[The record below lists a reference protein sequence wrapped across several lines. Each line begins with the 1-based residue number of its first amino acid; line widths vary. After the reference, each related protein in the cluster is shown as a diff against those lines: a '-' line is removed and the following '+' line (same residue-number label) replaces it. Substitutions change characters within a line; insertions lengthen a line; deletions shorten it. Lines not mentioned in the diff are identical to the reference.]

1 MATVVGYIMIQKWK
15 VTNGVCLVGAIFVSL
30 QFANVF
36 AFPISSLFF
45 SGKKVKHIFPTLP
58 FYEYDYT
65 ATTRTDFRINMS
77 TNDDDIPMP
86 IGKDD
91 EPRYRSN
98 LQKLIEFSRLKE
110 ENLSSERQTKSNK
123 GRKYKQVE
131 NNEEISFPPNQKEE
145 KIDAFLRGEYLVE
158 ETTAAISGN
167 APMPNSQLSPAE
179 TVTSALYAIRD
190 LDFPQKSFGAA
201 IFSKFLTPLSRS
213 DRWGSKSNSITEWK
227 QLLRRSLTPNM
238 LASNI
243 RNSDIYNILLNW
255 QSIDVT
261 QGVLE
266 QGDNISFVSVCF
278 YFEEIEP
285 VIFQFTLRK
294 IRNMWL
300 IDSADTKKEWF
311 IE

>member
-1 MATVVGYIMIQKWK
+1 MHQKWK
-15 VTNGVCLVGAIFVSL
+15 VTNGVCLVGAIVVSL
-30 QFANVF
+30 NFVHVI
-36 AFPISSLFF
+36 AFPISPLFF
-45 SGKKVKHIFPTLP
+45 SGKKVKKIFPALP
-58 FYEYDYT
+58 FYEYT
-65 ATTRTDFRINMS
+65 STTRTDFHIQMS
-77 TNDDDIPMP
+77 SNDDDKPTSF
-86 IGKDD
+86 GKDD
-91 EPRYRSN
+91 APRYRSN
-98 LQKLIEFSRLKE
+98 LRKLIEFSRLKE
-110 ENLSSERQTKSNK
+110 ENSSSQQQTKSNK
-123 GRKYKQVE
+123 VRNYKQIE
-131 NNEEISFPPNQKEE
+131 SNEEISFPPNQKEE

-158 ETTAAISGN
+158 ETTAAMSGN

-201 IFSKFLTPLSRS
+201 IFSNFLTPLSRS

-227 QLLRRSLTPNM
+227 QLLRKSLTPNM

-243 RNSDIYNILLNW
+243 RNSDVYSILLNW

-278 YFEEIEP
+278 YFEDEIEP
-285 VIFQFTLRK
+285 MIFQFTLRK